1 MTTTSSGGKSIE
13 RPSDPGEHPGAD
25 EGSRP
30 GVMGDGTIEQNIG
43 QPGNPGAKITQEE
56 VEEAFGG
63 KEEGGKS

>member
-1 MTTTSSGGKSIE
+1 MTTTSSGGKTAE

-63 KEEGGKS
+63 KENGGES

>member
-1 MTTTSSGGKSIE
+1 MTTTSSGGRTE

-43 QPGNPGAKITQEE
+43 QPGNPDAKITQEE

-63 KEEGGKS
+63 KGDGDKG

>member
-1 MTTTSSGGKSIE
+1 MATTPNKQTE

-30 GVMGDGTIEQNIG
+30 GVMGDGTIVQDLN
-43 QPGNPGAKITQEE
+43 QPGDPGAKITQEE

-63 KEEGGKS
+63 KGDGEAGRQ